1 MKLIQICNSTGKTG
15 LTSHRATIQNAIK
28 SCAIYGRS
36 NIISYT
42 GMLEYNPVTKSREGK
57 EKSWDFNLL
66 NENCLNLGVFFEYRI
81 IEENG
86 QIRIKRLKAED
97 CVFSI
102 SLKIQGQ

>member
-15 LTSHRATIQNAIK
+15 LRSHRATIQNAIK
-28 SCAIYGRS
+28 SCAIYGLS

-42 GMLEYNPVTKSREGK
+42 RMLEYNPVTKSREGK

-86 QIRIKRLKAED
+86 HIRIKRLKAED

>member
-28 SCAIYGRS
+28 LCAIYGLS
-36 NIISYT
+36 NI

-86 QIRIKRLKAED
+86 HIKIKRLKAKD

>member
-28 SCAIYGRS
+28 SCAIYGLS

-57 EKSWDFNLL
+57 ETSWDFNLL
-66 NENCLNLGVFFEYRI
+66 NENCLNPGGIFW
-81 IEENG
+81 
-86 QIRIKRLKAED
+86 
-97 CVFSI
+97 I
-102 SLKIQGQ
+102 SNNWRKWTD

>member
-15 LTSHRATIQNAIK
+15 LTSQRATIQNAIK
-28 SCAIYGRS
+28 SCAIYGLS

-42 GMLEYNPVTKSREGK
+42 GMLEYNPVTKRK
-57 EKSWDFNLL
+57 EKRNLEIL
-66 NENCLNLGVFFEYRI
+66 TYWMKIVWTLGVFFEYRI